1 LIESKLAREIPLL
14 MIALGI
20 GIVGFALAVGWGKA
34 TGKTMDRAT
43 VVFLAKVFGGIA
55 LFGMALAFIL

>member
-1 LIESKLAREIPLL
+1 

-34 TGKTMDRAT
+34 TGKKMDRAT
-43 VVFLAKVFGGIA
+43 VIFLAKVFGGIA